1 MENRKR
7 SPVTLGSLALI
18 PVALIL
24 GGCASSAGMGST
36 PANTSASAS
45 RNVGEAVASWPAKQR
60 ETIMMMTQ
68 KYGAPS
74 VIGERLVVWYN
85 TGPFVMTSVARDEV
99 QHNFP
104 MPHPDYLAQT
114 VKYKMPGDKLDELFE
129 YDGSVWFHRTRGE
142 LSAQC
147 DVEEMNMLALNL
159 AHDIAMGKR
168 TVADARA
175 FYGKTA
181 MAFKNGD
188 KSSPYVRGLM
198 FPMNPGA
205 ADPDRALQM

>member
-7 SPVTLGSLALI
+7 SPVRLGSLALI

-114 VKYKMPGDKLDELFE
+114 VKHRVPGAKLDELFE

-159 AHDIAMGKR
+159 AHDIAIGIR
-168 TVADARA
+168 QVAHARA
-175 FYGKTA
+175 F
-181 MAFKNGD
+181 
-188 KSSPYVRGLM
+188 
-198 FPMNPGA
+198 
-205 ADPDRALQM
+205 

>member
-18 PVALIL
+18 PVALML

-45 RNVGEAVASWPAKQR
+45 RSVGDAVASWPAKQR

-74 VIGERLVVWYN
+74 VIGDRLVVWYN
-85 TGPFVMTSVARDEV
+85 TGPFVMTSVTRDDV

-114 VKYKMPGDKLDELFE
+114 VRHKVPGDKLGELFE

-142 LSAQC
+142 LTAQC

-159 AHDIAMGKR
+159 AHDIVMGKR

-188 KSSPYVRGLM
+188 RSSPYTQGLM
-198 FPMNPGA
+198 FQTNPGA